1 MSSESGK
8 LGGLTSI
15 LHRYMDQAGITK
27 DAKVQRRVRH
37 LLLRYQ
43 QSQLEIK
50 RLNLE
55 LDALHGREKVDDHD
69 E

>member
-1 MSSESGK
+1 MSNESGK

-15 LHRYMDQAGITK
+15 LHRYMDQAGISK
-27 DAKVQRRVRH
+27 DFKVQRRVRR

-43 QSQLEIK
+43 QAQLEIK

-55 LDALHGREKVDDHD
+55 LDSLHGRDKVDDG